1 MILAI
6 NIVYTAQPDNVLQEV
21 KLLKLCPPVPLLSR
35 PWDSLGE
42 ILLGM
47 RYTESS
53 FTLYIRGCLPLLYL
67 GVFPDLFRHFH
78 LLL

>member
-42 ILLGM
+42 VLHTLLTADVYCM
-47 RYTESS
+47 HFYVQWESVNNHIQ
-53 FTLYIRGCLPLLYL
+53 YPL
-67 GVFPDLFRHFH
+67 F
-78 LLL
+78 